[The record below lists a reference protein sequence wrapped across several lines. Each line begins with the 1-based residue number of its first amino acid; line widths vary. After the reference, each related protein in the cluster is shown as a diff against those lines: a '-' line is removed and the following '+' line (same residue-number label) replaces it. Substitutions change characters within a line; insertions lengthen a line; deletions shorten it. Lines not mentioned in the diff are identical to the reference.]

1 MKKTILFFTMIACN
15 FSGFSQSP
23 MLSISQP
30 TCFSPFGTVEVIS
43 PLSNAGPTA
52 QNLYISEVTDADL
65 GGLSYIEIY
74 NGTGAAV
81 DLSNYKLKTYL
92 NGSANSSCDLTLSG
106 LVNTSNVFVVA
117 IGSVTNLGGVTP
129 NLTFAACTGFNTNDA
144 VVLTTINNVAIDLWG
159 ATDGTVFT
167 PLGQSGY
174 TYRRHVDAPVPSL
187 TWNAADWDALGNEDY
202 SNVGIYST
210 SVNYQYSLDEGAYQS
225 STFFSQVALG
235 NHVITAQ
242 NIATGATEQTSFDI
256 MPMES
261 TIPVTNFIY
270 PPVVCNT
277 NPLIPITPPN
287 FTTGGLFF
295 GTQPLVIDAVSG
307 IINLAQTPPGNYL
320 ITYMVNP
327 DLALCMNGGSYT
339 LNLIIQAR
347 SPMPQGNANQTLTM
361 SNPTLMNLVVFPTNV
376 TWYESYT
383 DALNLTNPLL
393 DNNTPLVDGLTYY
406 AVNNNGGCPSDPF
419 PVTVNL
425 SLSAASFT
433 GFSFEI
439 VPNPVNA
446 SLTFQTTNNLIID
459 QIIIRD
465 LTGKTVIPQTTIN
478 NNQVQVEQL
487 TAGIY
492 LIEGTNGDQK
502 FQSKFIKQ

>member
-1 MKKTILFFTMIACN
+1 MKKTILFFTILAFHIN
-15 FSGFSQSP
+15 SFSQEP
-23 MLSISQP
+23 VLSILQP
-30 TCFSPFGTVEVIS
+30 TCVSFGGTVEVLS

-52 QNLYISEVTDADL
+52 QNLYISEVTDANL

-81 DLSNYKLKTYL
+81 DLSNYKLKIYL

-106 LVNTSNVFVVA
+106 LLNTSNAFVVA

-129 NLTFAACTGFNTNDA
+129 NLTFASCAGFNTNDA

-159 ATDGTVFT
+159 ATDGTAFT
-167 PLGQSGY
+167 PLGQPGY
-174 TYRRHVDAPVPSL
+174 TYRRQLDVPVPSL
-187 TWNAADWDALGNEDY
+187 TWNVADWDALGNEDY
-202 SNVGIYST
+202 SNVGTYST
-210 SVNYQYSLDEGAYQS
+210 SVNYQYSLDEGVYQS
-225 STFFSQVALG
+225 STFFSQVAPG

-242 NIATGATEQTSFDI
+242 NIATGATAQTSFDI

-307 IINLAQTPPGNYL
+307 IINLAQTPPGYYL
-320 ITYMVNP
+320 ITYMVNQN
-327 DLALCMNGGSYT
+327 LALCLNAGSYT
-339 LNLIIQAR
+339 LGLTILPTSSI
-347 SPMPQGNANQTLTM
+347 PQGNANQTLTI

-376 TWYESYT
+376 TWYESYA

-393 DNNTPLVDGLTYY
+393 NDTPVADGLTYY
-406 AVNNNGGCPSDPF
+406 AVNNNSGCPSDPF

-425 SLSAASFT
+425 SLSAATFT
-433 GFSFEI
+433 DFSFEI
-439 VPNPVNA
+439 VPNPVNV
-446 SLTFQTTNNLIID
+446 SLTIQTTNNLIID

-465 LTGKTVIPQTTIN
+465 LTGKTVIPQTTVN

-487 TAGIY
+487 AAGMY